1 MSTCHQ
7 HKSRTRQHL
16 PFKSPSSPRKPWE
29 PPHCF
34 DQRFRLEVKPCT
46 EVEVGSMRNEK
57 TKKMWLAPH
66 AIVDLSSNQLCITK

>member
-16 PFKSPSSPRKPWE
+16 PPWE

-57 TKKMWLAPH
+57 TKKMWLAPD
-66 AIVDLSSNQLCITK
+66 AIVDLSSNQSCITK